1 MSLCCPL
8 ALNLQGSLGNVDYHA
23 PCGCI
28 SMCDLTQC
36 KYTRKGLLVK
46 FNVIGATGTNTVN
59 IVAPKCGGSMALVN
73 QSGALVTN
81 ATLTAGTVYT
91 VYPQYVNGI
100 LRGVVA
106 GL

>member
-1 MSLCCPL
+1 MLCCPL
-8 ALNLQGSLGNVDYHA
+8 VLNLQGSLGTVDYHA
-23 PCGCI
+23 PCGCVT
-28 SMCDLTQC
+28 MCELTVC
-36 KYTRKGLLVK
+36 KYTQKGLLVK
-46 FNVIGATGTNTVN
+46 FNAIGGTATNTVN

-73 QSGALVTN
+73 QAGALVTN

-91 VYPQYVNGI
+91 VFPQRINGI